1 MGLPTPSGR
10 LKKEIFQ
17 SLKERFGK
25 RLIDYSE
32 KSLSS
37 GAKKVLIKTV
47 AQALP
52 TYIMSVFRIPEGIC
66 DDLTSLV
73 RN

>member
-1 MGLPTPSGR
+1 M
-10 LKKEIFQ
+10 KKERFQ
-17 SLKERFGK
+17 SLKERLGK
-25 RLIDYSE
+25 RLTDYSE

-37 GAKKVLIKTV
+37 GAKELLIKAV

-66 DDLTSLV
+66 DDQKMAEGK
-73 RN
+73 